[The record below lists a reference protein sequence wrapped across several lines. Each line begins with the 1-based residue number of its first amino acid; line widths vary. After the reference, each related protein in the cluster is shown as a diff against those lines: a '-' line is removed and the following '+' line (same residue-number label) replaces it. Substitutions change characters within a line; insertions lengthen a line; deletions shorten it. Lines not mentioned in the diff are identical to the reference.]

1 MSLKEKEEAFESIYI
16 RIASCSQFFPYLI
29 HPIILSF
36 LIRPHSIWY
45 RSKHPFLS
53 VTLGQ
58 PRDVTLS
65 LNNSTDSFSHMTIA
79 I

>member
-1 MSLKEKEEAFESIYI
+1 MSLKEKEEAFESFIYI

-29 HPIILSF
+29 HPIIWAPF
-36 LIRPHSIWY
+36 IWS
-45 RSKHPFLS
+45 RSKHPYLS

-65 LNNSTDSFSHMTIA
+65 LNNSTDSFTRMTIA

>member
-1 MSLKEKEEAFESIYI
+1 MSLKEKEEAFDSIYI

-58 PRDVTLS
+58 PRDVALS